1 MIPLYLNILKTII
14 LISLKTTE
22 MNTSSKLREITK
34 LFVTDLDSLL
44 EGNHENVLR
53 VEVVISS
60 KSSGHLILLPS
71 EIEDF
76 NNEYRVFN
84 KKYEKSCLNSTK
96 ESIKLENINSQKD
109 NNESKQSPIKSMT
122 VSITYL

>member
-1 MIPLYLNILKTII
+1 
-14 LISLKTTE
+14 

-34 LFVTDLDSLL
+34 LFVTDSDSLS

-109 NNESKQSPIKSMT
+109 NNESKQSPTKSMT